1 MKKLQNFNYHGHTF
15 RCGHAD
21 STMSD
26 EDFVREFINKGF
38 KKISFTDHCPHK
50 DGIDDRRVMRMA
62 YNQKD
67 EYLKSIEK
75 LKEKYS
81 GIIEIETGCEV
92 EYRPGKEEDLLE
104 LKNESD
110 RIVLGQHFIL
120 GKDNELIRFRYHDF
134 TDEELLTYAKY
145 LDMAMEKHIPDLV
158 AHPDLYMINR
168 ESFGDIEAKVAHI
181 ICSSAEKH
189 NIPLEI
195 NLTEAF
201 LYLSNMK
208 NRVYYPCKEFWE
220 IASNYNIKVVY
231 SIDAHYKE
239 QIRMYEECI
248 EFVNNLIGKDIIE
261 KFNFIENIGE

>member
-21 STMSD
+21 NTMSD
-26 EDFVREFINKGF
+26 EDFVKEFIKKGF

-50 DGIDDRRVMRMA
+50 DGTDDRRVMRMS
-62 YNQKD
+62 YKEKD
-67 EYLKSIEK
+67 EYLNSIKE

-81 GIIEIETGCEV
+81 GLIQIETGFEV
-92 EYRPGKEEDLLE
+92 EYRPGKEAALLE
-104 LKNESD
+104 MKNEVD
-110 RIVLGQHFIL
+110 RIVIGQHFIL
-120 GKDNELIRFRYHDF
+120 DGDNKLIRLRFHDF

-168 ESFGDIEAKVAHI
+168 ESFGEVETKVAHI
-181 ICSSAEKH
+181 ICSSAEKN

-195 NLTEAF
+195 NLSEAF
-201 LYLSNMK
+201 LYLSNIK

-220 IASNYNIKVVY
+220 IASNYNIKVLY

-248 EFVNNLIGKDIIE
+248 EFVNNLIGKDTIE